1 MRDENFEIGDEVFCE
16 ATACGRLSAV
26 TVMPANARLAHLI
39 VDPYPDGE
47 PRLIPARQAHATA
60 AGLALDCSKDQF
72 DSAGTAIVTHVDPAE
87 AADYVEDELHHRR
100 HRRRHQPGEPST
112 WPEDGPGPGVPTP
125 SVGAPAPFPGPTPQ
139 VEIEVRVPPGE
150 VRVHEDTAV
159 HVSDGELG
167 LVAGVMV
174 RPRDKRLAYILV
186 DAGHL
191 WWRRRVAIPMA
202 LVRGVDDSG
211 ITVRLSKRQIRDLR
225 PVGHRRG

>member
-16 ATACGRLSAV
+16 AKACGRLSAV
-26 TVMPANARLAHLI
+26 TVVPAKARLAHLI
-39 VDPYPDGE
+39 VDSYPQGE

-60 AGLALDCSKDQF
+60 DGLALDCSQDQF
-72 DSAGTAIVTHVDPAE
+72 DSAEAATVTYVEPAE
-87 AADYVEDELHHRR
+87 AADSVDDEMHRR
-100 HRRRHQPGEPST
+100 HHDGIST
-112 WPEDGPGPGVPTP
+112 WPAEGPGPGMPTP

-139 VEIEVRVPPGE
+139 VETETRVPPGE
-150 VRVHEDTAV
+150 VRVHEGTGV
-159 HVSDGELG
+159 HVIDGELG

-174 RPRDKRLAYILV
+174 RPRDKRLEYILV

-202 LVRGVDDSG
+202 LVRGMDDAG